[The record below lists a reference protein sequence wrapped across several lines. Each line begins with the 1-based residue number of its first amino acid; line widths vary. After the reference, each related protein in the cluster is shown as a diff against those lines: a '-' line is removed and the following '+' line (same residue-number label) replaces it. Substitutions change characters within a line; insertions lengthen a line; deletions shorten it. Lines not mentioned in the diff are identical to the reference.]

1 MREQLATKIDLN
13 KMETKILKYSHDQFL
28 SINGGQNDAQS
39 FRKTIS
45 LLEEQS
51 NSLQAGYET
60 LRTKTK
66 NLQDSIESKAEK

>member
-51 NSLQAGYET
+51 NSL
-60 LRTKTK
+60 
-66 NLQDSIESKAEK
+66 